1 FADVLPELR
10 KKGKFILN
18 SVDKKK
24 MQTLTNKIKLYQQE
38 LKRTKKQ
45 SYGNKTGKGFIYVI
59 KVKTAMDGQQKTCY
73 KIGYTA
79 NLEKRL
85 ATYRTGNPDLELEYQ
100 ENLKCNKK
108 QLETVAERYI
118 DMLADFG
125 VPDKVFKDATGVDE
139 ILDQAIGYY
148 LNEDEVEED
157 DEDYG
162 ELEF

>member
-1 FADVLPELR
+1 MLNETQVGDVWLMFVE
-10 KKGKFILN
+10 
-18 SVDKKK
+18 
-24 MQTLTNKIKLYQQE
+24 Y
-38 LKRTKKQ
+38 
-45 SYGNKTGKGFIYVI
+45 
-59 KVKTAMDGQQKTCY
+59 MD
-73 KIGYTA
+73 
-79 NLEKRL
+79 
-85 ATYRTGNPDLELEYQ
+85 
-100 ENLKCNKK
+100 KK

-139 ILDQAIGYY
+139 ILHQAIGYY